1 MRNPNEYSIE
11 LNLYN
16 KNNPVEITRF
26 FSIVFDTRKVN
37 LSAQNKKK
45 LVDKLY
51 KETKIKRKDDSFN
64 EIFLSL
70 IDKNVPPIPENLLF
84 VRNIEKID
92 LDLILNYEYR
102 KMALGDNLIEFLNL
116 DFNNFDDFFKFFC
129 TFFFIYLDKIPEEQL
144 IKIFKG
150 FDKNI
155 INIGTNK
162 PIHIANKELLKKCAK
177 PFYEA
182 EKDSLIK
189 VQLLFRNFVDY
200 VFNNNREKKL
210 NNLSNA
216 QRFYIFQN
224 ITKDLKE
231 ISEDYICDYS
241 LNFSFTDEAFMNE
254 LLGEIQKG
262 ISNPLSDEK
271 FLINTMTKNDP
282 NGEKI
287 VGNKYNFKTNNLSA
301 YFYIILYHIVLN
313 DIDYIKKCQV
323 CGKYF
328 FSDKN
333 ITLYCNGKYSEDI
346 TCKEYGIKTSQK
358 RKENEEPVYGKYRQ
372 IYAKKAMAVKR
383 HPDIPEYKENYK
395 NWKPLALK
403 YLQEYKSG
411 TLDAKTFEKWLK
423 YTSDEKIKSKLK
435 TIDEF
440 KD

>member
-1 MRNPNEYSIE
+1 MQNSNKYSIE

-26 FSIVFDTRKVN
+26 FSVVFDTNKVN
-37 LSAQNKKK
+37 LSVKNKEK
-45 LVDKLY
+45 LVDELY
-51 KETKIKRKDDSFN
+51 KKTKVKRKDDSFN

-70 IDKNVPPIPENLLF
+70 IDKNVPHIPENLLF
-84 VRNIEKID
+84 VSNIEKVD
-92 LDLILNYEYR
+92 LNLILNYEYR

-116 DFNNFDDFFKFFC
+116 EFNNFNDFFKFFC
-129 TFFFIYLDKIPEEQL
+129 TFFFIYLDRVPEDQL
-144 IKIFKG
+144 NKIFKE
-150 FDKNI
+150 FDKNV
-155 INIGTNK
+155 INIGSNK
-162 PIHIANKELLKKCAK
+162 PIHIANKELLKQCAES
-177 PFYEA
+177 FYES

-189 VQLLFRNFVDY
+189 IQLLFRNFVDY
-200 VFNNNREKKL
+200 IFNNNREKRL
-210 NNLSNA
+210 NKLSNS

-231 ISEDYICDYS
+231 ISKDYICDYS
-241 LNFSFTDEAFMNE
+241 LNFSFTDENFMNE
-254 LLGEIQKG
+254 LFGKIKQG
-262 ISNPLSDEK
+262 ISNPLSNEN
-271 FLINTMTKNDP
+271 FLINTITKNDP

-287 VGNKYNFKTNNLSA
+287 VGNKYDFKTNNLFT

-333 ITLYCNGKYSEDI
+333 TTLYCNGNYSDGI

-383 HPDIPEYKENYK
+383 NPDIECYKTNYEK
-395 NWKPLALK
+395 WKKEAK
-403 YLQEYKSG
+403 EFISDIKSG
-411 TLDAKTFEKWLK
+411 K
-423 YTSDEKIKSKLK
+423 KSY
-435 TIDEF
+435 DEF
-440 KD
+440 DRWLVKTK

>member
-11 LNLYN
+11 LNLYT

-26 FSIVFDTRKVN
+26 FSVVFDTSKVN
-37 LSAQNKKK
+37 LSAENKEN
-45 LVDKLY
+45 LVNELY
-51 KETKIKRKDDSFN
+51 KKTKVKRKDDSFN

-84 VRNIEKID
+84 MRNIEKVD

-129 TFFFIYLDKIPEEQL
+129 TFFFIYLANIPQEQL
-144 IKIFKG
+144 SKIFKG

-162 PIHIANKELLKKCAK
+162 PIHIANKELLKQCAES
-177 PFYEA
+177 FYEA

-189 VQLLFRNFVDY
+189 IQLLFRNFVDY
-200 VFNNNREKKL
+200 IFNNNREIRL
-210 NNLSNA
+210 NKLSNA

-224 ITKDLKE
+224 ITKYLKE
-231 ISEDYICDYS
+231 ISKDYICNYS
-241 LNFSFTDEAFMNE
+241 LNFSFTDEDFMNE
-254 LLGEIQKG
+254 LFGEIKQG
-262 ISNPLSDEK
+262 ISNPLSNEN
-271 FLINTMTKNDP
+271 FLINTITKNDP

-287 VGNKYNFKTNNLSA
+287 VGNKYDFKTNNLFT

-333 ITLYCNGKYSEDI
+333 TTLYCNGEYAKGI

-383 HPDIPEYKENYK
+383 NPDIECYKTNY
-395 NWKPLALK
+395 
-403 YLQEYKSG
+403 
-411 TLDAKTFEKWLK
+411 EKWK
-423 YTSDEKIKSKLK
+423 KEAKEFINDIKASKK
-435 TIDEF
+435 TYDEF
-440 KD
+440 DEWLNTQK

>member
-1 MRNPNEYSIE
+1 MQNPNKYSIE

-26 FSIVFDTRKVN
+26 FSVVFDTRKVN
-37 LSAQNKKK
+37 LSAKNKEK

-51 KETKIKRKDDSFN
+51 KENKVQRKDDSFN

-84 VRNIEKID
+84 VRNIEKVD

-155 INIGTNK
+155 INMGTNK
-162 PIHIANKELLKKCAK
+162 PIHIANKELLKQCAES
-177 PFYEA
+177 FYET
-182 EKDSLIK
+182 EKDPLIK
-189 VQLLFRNFVDY
+189 IQLLFRNFVDY
-200 VFNNNREKKL
+200 IFNNNREKRL
-210 NNLSNA
+210 NKLSNA

-241 LNFSFTDEAFMNE
+241 LNFSFTDEEFMNE
-254 LLGEIQKG
+254 LLGEIHKG
-262 ISNPLSDEK
+262 ISNPLSDEN
-271 FLINTMTKNDP
+271 FLINTMPKNDP

-301 YFYIILYHIVLN
+301 YFYIVLYHIVLN

-333 ITLYCNGKYSEDI
+333 TTLYCNGKYAEDI

-372 IYAKKAMAVKR
+372 IYAKKAMTVKR
-383 HPDIPEYKENYK
+383 NPDIEYYKTNYEKWKKEAKEFINDI
-395 NWKPLALK
+395 
-403 YLQEYKSG
+403 KSG
-411 TLDAKTFEKWLK
+411 NKT
-423 YTSDEKIKSKLK
+423 Y
-435 TIDEF
+435 DEF
-440 KD
+440 DEWLDNNY

>member
-1 MRNPNEYSIE
+1 MQNPNKYYIE

-16 KNNPVEITRF
+16 KNTPVEITRF

-45 LVDKLY
+45 LVDELY
-51 KETKIKRKDDSFN
+51 KETKIKRKDYSFN

-116 DFNNFDDFFKFFC
+116 DFNNFDDFFKSFC

-162 PIHIANKELLKKCAK
+162 PIHIANKELLKQCAES
-177 PFYEA
+177 FYET

-189 VQLLFRNFVDY
+189 IQLLFRNFVDY

-210 NNLSNA
+210 NKLSNA

-224 ITKDLKE
+224 INKDLKE

-241 LNFSFTDEAFMNE
+241 LNFSFTDEEFMNE

-271 FLINTMTKNDP
+271 FLINAMTKNDP
-282 NGEKI
+282 NGKKI
-287 VGNKYNFKTNNLSA
+287 VGNKYNFKTNNLSS
-301 YFYIILYHIVLN
+301 YFYIVLYHIVLN
-313 DIDYIKKCQV
+313 NIDYIKKCQV
-323 CGKYF
+323 CGRYF

-333 ITLYCNGKYSEDI
+333 TTLYCNNKYADDM
-346 TCKEYGIKTSQK
+346 TCKEFGIKTSQK
-358 RKENEEPVYGKYRQ
+358 RKENEEPIYGKYRT
-372 IYAKKAMAVKR
+372 IYARKAMLVKR
-383 HPDIPEYKENYK
+383 NPDIKSYKTSY
-395 NWKPLALK
+395 
-403 YLQEYKSG
+403 
-411 TLDAKTFEKWLK
+411 EKWK
-423 YTSDEKIKSKLK
+423 KEAKQFMQDIKDGKK
-435 TIDEF
+435 TYDEF
-440 KD
+440 DEWLDKNN

>member
-37 LSAQNKKK
+37 LSAQNKKN
-45 LVDKLY
+45 LVDELY

-84 VRNIEKID
+84 MRNIEKVD

-102 KMALGDNLIEFLNL
+102 QMALGDNLIEFLNL

-129 TFFFIYLDKIPEEQL
+129 TFFFIYLANIPQKQL
-144 IKIFKG
+144 SKIFKG

-162 PIHIANKELLKKCAK
+162 PIHIANKELLKQCAES
-177 PFYEA
+177 FYET
-182 EKDSLIK
+182 EKGSLIK

-200 VFNNNREKKL
+200 IFNNNREKKL

-224 ITKDLKE
+224 INKDLKE
-231 ISEDYICDYS
+231 ISKDYICDYS
-241 LNFSFTDEAFMNE
+241 LNFSFTDEEFMNE
-254 LLGEIQKG
+254 LLVEIQKG
-262 ISNPLSDEK
+262 ISNPLSDEN
-271 FLINTMTKNDP
+271 FLRNIMTKNDP
-282 NGEKI
+282 TGKKI

-301 YFYIILYHIVLN
+301 YFYIVLYHIVLN
-313 DIDYIKKCQV
+313 DIDYIKRCQV

-333 ITLYCNGKYSEDI
+333 TTLYCNGEYTDGI

-372 IYAKKAMAVKR
+372 IYAKKAMTVKR
-383 HPDIPEYKENYK
+383 NPDIEYYKTNYEKWKKEAK
-395 NWKPLALK
+395 
-403 YLQEYKSG
+403 EFISDIKSG
-411 TLDAKTFEKWLK
+411 K
-423 YTSDEKIKSKLK
+423 KSY
-435 TIDEF
+435 DEF
-440 KD
+440 DRWLVKTK

>member
-26 FSIVFDTRKVN
+26 FSVVFDTRKVN

-45 LVDKLY
+45 LVDELY
-51 KETKIKRKDDSFN
+51 KETKIKRKDDSFS

-116 DFNNFDDFFKFFC
+116 DFNNFNDFFKFFC
-129 TFFFIYLDKIPEEQL
+129 TFFFIYLDRIPEEQL

-162 PIHIANKELLKKCAK
+162 PIHIANKELLKQCAES
-177 PFYEA
+177 FYET

-200 VFNNNREKKL
+200 IFNNNREKKL

-224 ITKDLKE
+224 INKDLKE
-231 ISEDYICDYS
+231 ISKDYICDYS
-241 LNFSFTDEAFMNE
+241 LNFSFTDEEFMNE

-262 ISNPLSDEK
+262 ISNPLSDEN
-271 FLINTMTKNDP
+271 FLINIITKNDP
-282 NGEKI
+282 NGKKI
-287 VGNKYNFKTNNLSA
+287 VGNKYYFKTNNLSA
-301 YFYIILYHIVLN
+301 YFYIVLYHIVLN

-333 ITLYCNGKYSEDI
+333 TTLYCNGEYTECI

-372 IYAKKAMAVKR
+372 IYAKKAMMVKR
-383 HPDIPEYKENYK
+383 NLDIEYYKTNY
-395 NWKPLALK
+395 
-403 YLQEYKSG
+403 
-411 TLDAKTFEKWLK
+411 EKWK
-423 YTSDEKIKSKLK
+423 KEAKQFINDIKTGKK
-435 TIDEF
+435 TYDEF
-440 KD
+440 DEWLDKNN

>member
-26 FSIVFDTRKVN
+26 FSVVFDTRKVN

-45 LVDKLY
+45 LVDELY
-51 KETKIKRKDDSFN
+51 KETKVKKKDDSFN

-84 VRNIEKID
+84 IRNIKKVD

-116 DFNNFDDFFKFFC
+116 EFNNFNDFFKFFC
-129 TFFFIYLDKIPEEQL
+129 TFFFIYLDRVPEEQL
-144 IKIFKG
+144 NKIFKE
-150 FDKNI
+150 FDKNV
-155 INIGTNK
+155 INIGSNK
-162 PIHIANKELLKKCAK
+162 PIHIANKELLKQCAES
-177 PFYEA
+177 FYES

-189 VQLLFRNFVDY
+189 IQLLFRNFVDY
-200 VFNNNREKKL
+200 IFNNNREKRL
-210 NNLSNA
+210 NKLSNS

-241 LNFSFTDEAFMNE
+241 LNFSFTDENFMNE
-254 LLGEIQKG
+254 LFGKIKQG
-262 ISNPLSDEK
+262 ISNPLSNEN
-271 FLINTMTKNDP
+271 FLINTITKNDP

-287 VGNKYNFKTNNLSA
+287 VGNKYDFKTNNLFT

-333 ITLYCNGKYSEDI
+333 TTLYCNGNYSDGI

-383 HPDIPEYKENYK
+383 NPDIECYKTNYEK
-395 NWKPLALK
+395 WKKKAK
-403 YLQEYKSG
+403 EFISDIKSG
-411 TLDAKTFEKWLK
+411 K
-423 YTSDEKIKSKLK
+423 KSY
-435 TIDEF
+435 DEF
-440 KD
+440 DRWLVKTK

>member
-26 FSIVFDTRKVN
+26 FSVVFDTRKVN

-45 LVDKLY
+45 LVDELY
-51 KETKIKRKDDSFN
+51 KETKVKRKDDSFN
-64 EIFLSL
+64 EIFLSF

-84 VRNIEKID
+84 VRNIEKVD

-102 KMALGDNLIEFLNL
+102 KMALGDNLIAFLNL
-116 DFNNFDDFFKFFC
+116 DLNNFDDFFKFFC
-129 TFFFIYLDKIPEEQL
+129 TFFFIYLANIPQEQL
-144 IKIFKG
+144 SKIFKG

-162 PIHIANKELLKKCAK
+162 PIHIANKELLKQCAES
-177 PFYEA
+177 FYET
-182 EKDSLIK
+182 EKGSLIK

-200 VFNNNREKKL
+200 IFNNNREKKL

-224 ITKDLKE
+224 INKDLKE
-231 ISEDYICDYS
+231 ISKDYICDYS
-241 LNFSFTDEAFMNE
+241 LNFSFTDEEFMNE
-254 LLGEIQKG
+254 LLIEIQKG

-282 NGEKI
+282 NGKKI

-313 DIDYIKKCQV
+313 DIDCIKRCQV
-323 CGKYF
+323 CGRYF

-333 ITLYCNGKYSEDI
+333 TTLYCNGNYSDGI

-383 HPDIPEYKENYK
+383 NPDIECYKTNYEK
-395 NWKPLALK
+395 WKKEAK
-403 YLQEYKSG
+403 EFISDIKSG
-411 TLDAKTFEKWLK
+411 K
-423 YTSDEKIKSKLK
+423 KSY
-435 TIDEF
+435 DEF
-440 KD
+440 DRWLVKTK

>member
-26 FSIVFDTRKVN
+26 FSVVFDTRKVN
-37 LSAQNKKK
+37 LSAQNKEK

-51 KETKIKRKDDSFN
+51 KENKVQRKDDSFN

-70 IDKNVPPIPENLLF
+70 IDKNIPPIPENLLF
-84 VRNIEKID
+84 VRNIEKVD
-92 LDLILNYEYR
+92 LNLILNYEYR
-102 KMALGDNLIEFLNL
+102 KMALGDNLIAFLNL

-129 TFFFIYLDKIPEEQL
+129 TFFFIYLDKIPGEQL

-155 INIGTNK
+155 INMGTNK
-162 PIHIANKELLKKCAK
+162 PIHIANKELLKKCAES
-177 PFYEA
+177 FYET
-182 EKDSLIK
+182 EKGSLIK
-189 VQLLFRNFVDY
+189 IQLLFRNFVDY
-200 VFNNNREKKL
+200 IFNNNREKKL

-224 ITKDLKE
+224 INKDLKE
-231 ISEDYICDYS
+231 ISKDYICDYS
-241 LNFSFTDEAFMNE
+241 LNFSFTDEEFMNE
-254 LLGEIQKG
+254 LLGKIQKG
-262 ISNPLSDEK
+262 ISNPLSDEN
-271 FLINTMTKNDP
+271 FLINIMTKNDP

-287 VGNKYNFKTNNLSA
+287 VGNKYYFKTNNLSA
-301 YFYIILYHIVLN
+301 YFYIVLYHIVLN

-333 ITLYCNGKYSEDI
+333 TTLYCNGNYSDGI

-383 HPDIPEYKENYK
+383 NPDIECYKTNYEK
-395 NWKPLALK
+395 WKKEAK
-403 YLQEYKSG
+403 EFINDIKSG
-411 TLDAKTFEKWLK
+411 KKSYDEFDEWLK
-423 YTSDEKIKSKLK
+423 YN
-435 TIDEF
+435 
-440 KD
+440 